1 MGSMVGEQDSE
12 SRCQMTRSPKPCPSC
27 SVSAMSAE
35 IDDCLLCGT
44 PGIKPELD
52 AITRQWFE
60 EYRDREMDQEAFGTP
75 LPRVTIQ

>member
-1 MGSMVGEQDSE
+1 MDGMGGEQDFE
-12 SRCQMTRSPKPCPSC
+12 PRCQIMRSPKRCPIC

-35 IDDCLLCGT
+35 IDDCPLCGM

-52 AITRQWFE
+52 AIARQWFE
-60 EYRDREMDQEAFGTP
+60 EYRDREMDQEAFGTQ

>member
-1 MGSMVGEQDSE
+1 
-12 SRCQMTRSPKPCPSC
+12 
-27 SVSAMSAE
+27 MSAE
-35 IDDCLLCGT
+35 IDDCPLCGT